1 MPPINDLAMTSE
13 SNLSSPSL
21 VIFRKF
27 NFLVF
32 FYMLIILLIA
42 NITTCTI
49 RGYRESLPYLRVNI
63 ILILNYYLVEIFNA
77 FVSVVCCASM
87 VSSIMSLPYW
97 LAFSLELVDV
107 YLVYLSLGLSTT
119 ISVSR
124 LLMIIKFDRMIEL
137 EPEQLSQRILG
148 FLVIIFTIIMG
159 FPAYVAYTQEA
170 VSPQVVYYTVWEEPT
185 APHPYLACF
194 TIVWTICVLTTVG
207 PYLFG
212 KYYLKK
218 YHILRMEFENRDEA
232 KNIINMRSVIK
243 TVLFTSFFVVS
254 IVVLRFFA
262 DQSIF
267 PYGLMMGVLVFT
279 MYLVKFSQN
288 PKIKEYFFH
297 KLTQKKTIL
306 QENYYTILSSRILN
320 LRANKVGVLN

>member
-1 MPPINDLAMTSE
+1 MIMIYGHYNFFNKQLK
-13 SNLSSPSL
+13 SNSLKFKKLSSL
-21 VIFRKF
+21 
-27 NFLVF
+27 NNGVF
-32 FYMLIILLIA
+32 F
-42 NITTCTI
+42 
-49 RGYRESLPYLRVNI
+49 RV
-63 ILILNYYLVEIFNA
+63 
-77 FVSVVCCASM
+77 
-87 VSSIMSLPYW
+87 
-97 LAFSLELVDV
+97 
-107 YLVYLSLGLSTT
+107 
-119 ISVSR
+119 
-124 LLMIIKFDRMIEL
+124 
-137 EPEQLSQRILG
+137 
-148 FLVIIFTIIMG
+148 
-159 FPAYVAYTQEA
+159 
-170 VSPQVVYYTVWEEPT
+170 
-185 APHPYLACF
+185 
-194 TIVWTICVLTTVG
+194 
-207 PYLFG
+207 
-212 KYYLKK
+212 
-218 YHILRMEFENRDEA
+218 EFENRDEA